1 VKKYHLIK
9 TRIEKNVF
17 YLTLN
22 RPEKR
27 NAFTPTMISEIADA
41 LQDAQ
46 NNPNIWLVVF
56 EAKGS
61 VFCAGMDLKVFQNP
75 DLDVQNEHI
84 SPSNLPLGEVIKSIN
99 KPTLAIVEG
108 PVIAGGFLIIAE
120 CTFVAAHEDATFSL
134 PEVNRGLFPFQVMNS
149 LSKIMPERKI
159 LELCI
164 LAKTYTVIES
174 ESWGLVSHNFEK
186 ENFKNEVNS
195 LIDNILSAAPLAVT
209 TGIEVLKK
217 MSSIP
222 ENEKHKYLKTEID
235 KLRNT
240 EDAQEGISAFVE
252 KRKPV
257 WKNK

>member
-1 VKKYHLIK
+1 MKKYHLIK
-9 TRIEKNVF
+9 TRIENSVF

-46 NNPNIWLVVF
+46 NDTNIWLIVF
-56 EAKGS
+56 EAEGS

-75 DLDVQNEHI
+75 DLDIQNEHI
-84 SPSNLPLGEVIKSIN
+84 PQSNLPLGEVIRSVN

-108 PVIAGGFLIIAE
+108 PVIAGGFLIVAE
-120 CTFVAAHEDATFSL
+120 CTFVIAHAGATFSL
-134 PEVNRGLFPFQVMNS
+134 PEVQRGLFPFQVMNS
-149 LSKIMPERKI
+149 LSKIMSERKI
-159 LELCI
+159 MELCI
-164 LAKTYTVIES
+164 LAKTYTAKDA
-174 ESWGLVSHNFEK
+174 ESWGLVTHYFKKSE
-186 ENFKNEVNS
+186 FKNNVNT
-195 LIDNILSAAPLAVT
+195 LIDNILSAAPLAVS

-217 MSSIP
+217 MSSIQ
-222 ENEKHKYLKTEID
+222 ENEKHKYLKNEID

-240 EDAQEGISAFVE
+240 NDAQEGINAFVE

-257 WKNK
+257 WKNC

>member
-1 VKKYHLIK
+1 VKKYHFIK
-9 TRIEKNVF
+9 TRTENSVF

-41 LQDAQ
+41 LQNAQ
-46 NNPNIWLVVF
+46 DDRNIWLVVF
-56 EAKGS
+56 EAEGS

-75 DLDVQNEHI
+75 GLDVKNEQI
-84 SPSNLPLGEVIKSIN
+84 IQTNLPLGEVIRSIN

-134 PEVNRGLFPFQVMNS
+134 PEVQRGLFPFQVMNS
-149 LSKIMPERKI
+149 LSKIMSERKI

-164 LAKTYTVIES
+164 LAKTYSAKEAES
-174 ESWGLVSHNFEK
+174 LGLVTHYFERKDFQK
-186 ENFKNEVNS
+186 EINS
-195 LIDNILSAAPLAVT
+195 LINNILSASPLAVS

-217 MSSIP
+217 INTIP

-235 KLRNT
+235 NLRNT
-240 EDAQEGISAFVE
+240 VDAQEGINAFIE
-252 KRKPV
+252 KRKPN
-257 WKNK
+257 WKNC